1 MAEAMHSEKG
11 ENSKAVEEMSRP
23 VPNGRGEEEHELEDY
38 PVPEDVDVTALP
50 HISDREG
57 KVAPYFERLCDSST
71 TVYGQCTYNWHW
83 RGRFRFCLGFFR
95 SVMIFQFL

>member
-71 TVYGQCTYNWHW
+71 TVYGQCTYN
-83 RGRFRFCLGFFR
+83 
-95 SVMIFQFL
+95 